1 MGMKIYAEAVSENIL
16 LKARVHE
23 LEHQN
28 GLLRRQ
34 LFGQKSEKLVQVSDE
49 AEQMVFNLF
58 DEPVETPAMKEAETE
73 DISYRRTKPNK
84 NRNPIP
90 DSLFCE
96 EVIIE
101 PSKEEKT
108 CSCCGSE
115 KVVIGREENKVLDII
130 PQQIFARNYIRPK
143 YACKKC
149 PEEGVVIAPPPARP
163 IDKSIAESG
172 LLAYVMV
179 SKYIDHLPLYRLEQ
193 IFTRYNIRISRST
206 MSGWVDQIHLM
217 LEPLIFQMKALIL
230 ASNYIQADETTIKVQ
245 EKNPKKKAKKCHLG
259 YLWPYTDGEN
269 ILFEYKAGRGREGPL
284 KFLGEFEGY
293 LQTDGYAGYNEVV
306 NKNGITHLICW
317 AHVRRKF
324 FDAREYDSEKA
335 NTILKAIG
343 KLYAIEKTC
352 RDNEYTDEKRYELR
366 QEKAPAILQEM
377 KKLLDAYL
385 LITTPKSPIGK
396 AVTYTLNYW
405 HKLDNYLLDGILE
418 IDNNRIEN
426 KIRPV
431 ALGRKNWLFAGSEAG
446 AERAALFYSLF
457 GTCVI
462 NGVNPFHYLK
472 DVLERINTHPQNR
485 IQELLPAQWRR
496 LHKV

>member
-1 MGMKIYAEAVSENIL
+1 MKTYAEAVSENIL
-16 LKARVHE
+16 LKVE
-23 LEHQN
+23 NIDLKQQVIWF
-28 GLLRRQ
+28 RRQ
-34 LFGQKSEKLVQVSDE
+34 LFGQKSEKLSEVSE
-49 AEQMVFNLF
+49 EVEQMVLNLF
-58 DEPVETPAMKEAETE
+58 DEPVEIPAIKEAETE
-73 DISYRRTKPNK
+73 EISYSRAKPNK

-101 PSKEEKT
+101 PSEEEKT

-115 KVVIGREENKVLDII
+115 KVEIGREENKVLDII

-149 PEEGVVIAPPPARP
+149 PEEGVVIAPTPARP

-193 IFTRYNIRISRST
+193 IFTRYNIRIPRST
-206 MSGWVDQIHLM
+206 MSGWVDQIHQM
-217 LEPLIFQMKALIL
+217 LEPLLFEMRALIL

-245 EKNPKKKAKKCHLG
+245 EKNPKKKDKKCHLG

-284 KFLGEFEGY
+284 KFLGEFNGY

-306 NKNGITHLICW
+306 KRNGITHLVCW

-324 FDAREYDSEKA
+324 FEASDYDSEKA
-335 NTILKAIG
+335 NIVLKAIG

-352 RDNEYTDEKRYELR
+352 RENSFTDEERYTVR
-366 QEKAPAILQEM
+366 QEKAPPILKRIKE
-377 KKLLDAYL
+377 LLDGYL
-385 LITTPKSPIGK
+385 LVTIPRSPMGK
-396 AVTYTLNYW
+396 AVTYALNYW
-405 HKLDNYLLDGILE
+405 HKLDTYLLDGKLE

-431 ALGRKNWLFAGSEAG
+431 ALGRKNWLFAGSQAG

-457 GTCVI
+457 GTCAI
-462 NGVNPFHYLK
+462 NGVNPFDYLK
-472 DVLERINTHPQNR
+472 DVLQRVNTHPQNR

-496 LHKV
+496 L